1 VLDSFADSAAVF
13 GGLAGCRFV
22 AEGLR
27 IGRKWPKSIPI
38 RCASMYDIRYVVR
51 ISWLCWASD
60 IMQNVLLRASI
71 GSIEHAFYP
80 ASTVGRDAIYIRQAG
95 DEVACSLLV
104 SSRYAV

>member
-1 VLDSFADSAAVF
+1 
-13 GGLAGCRFV
+13 
-22 AEGLR
+22 
-27 IGRKWPKSIPI
+27 
-38 RCASMYDIRYVVR
+38 MYDIRYVVR
-51 ISWLCWASD
+51 ISWLGWASD